1 MLSLAYLHNC
11 KLRTLNQDVLMTF
24 TCAGFC
30 ILSSIVVWLYANA
43 RALMEHGVT
52 YSTVHKKRIN
62 LYDNLKKAK
71 LGQVNGGVIYIEYT
85 YIATNT
91 KLSSPQIVQ

>member
-1 MLSLAYLHNC
+1 MSLPMSRAFF
-11 KLRTLNQDVLMTF
+11 KTLQ
-24 TCAGFC
+24 
-30 ILSSIVVWLYANA
+30 
-43 RALMEHGVT
+43 

-91 KLSSPQIVQ
+91 NLSSPQIVQ